1 MITNIR
7 DNLDDTKSDRANNND
22 NFINKLYQ
30 ITTSI
35 IECYKKG
42 GKLIFAGNGG
52 VFLIVCTFLQN
63 LQGGLILIAN
73 HKFIS
78 LRI

>member
-7 DNLDDTKSDRANNND
+7 DNLDDHLKVIGLINND

-52 VFLIVCTFLQN
+52 SFSDCLHLSAEFT
-63 LQGGLILIAN
+63 GGLILIAN
-73 HKFIS
+73 H
-78 LRI
+78 